1 MGSMNKATLCGNI
14 GTEPKITTMQN
25 TGNKCAQ
32 FTLATTEP
40 AYTLNNGTQVHEK
53 TEWHNIVAWG
63 GLATITER
71 FLQKGAQV
79 LIEGKIRTRKYTDKN
94 QQERYTTEI
103 VADDIV
109 LLRGNMKD
117 QPQQQQQRGY
127 QPATTPAQQ
136 PQATEAAPASAA
148 EEKKDDLPF

>member
-1 MGSMNKATLCGNI
+1 MGSMNRATLCGNI
-14 GTEPKITTMQN
+14 GTEPKITTIQN
-25 TGNKCAQ
+25 NGNKCAQ

-40 AYTLNNGTQVHEK
+40 AYTLNNGTQVPEK

-103 VADDIV
+103 VAENIV
-109 LLRGNMKD
+109 LLRGNMKE
-117 QPQQQQQRGY
+117 QQQQGGY
-127 QPATTPAQQ
+127 QSAHDPAPK
-136 PQATEAAPASAA
+136 PQATAAATASGAV
-148 EEKKDDLPF
+148 ENKDDLPF

>member
-1 MGSMNKATLCGNI
+1 MGSLNRATLCGNI

-32 FTLATTEP
+32 FTLATTEA
-40 AYTLNNGTQVHEK
+40 AYTLNNGTQVPEK

-103 VADDIV
+103 VAEDIV

-117 QPQQQQQRGY
+117 Q
-127 QPATTPAQQ
+127 QPAATSVPL
-136 PQATEAAPASAA
+136 PQSTAVVPASGA

>member
-1 MGSMNKATLCGNI
+1 MGSLNRATLCGNI
-14 GTEPKITTMQN
+14 STEPKITTMQN

-32 FTLATTEP
+32 FTLATTEA
-40 AYTLNNGTQVHEK
+40 AYTLNNGTQVPEK

-79 LIEGKIRTRKYTDKN
+79 LVEGKIRTRKYTDKN
-94 QQERYTTEI
+94 QKERYTTEI
-103 VADDIV
+103 VAEDIV

-117 QPQQQQQRGY
+117 Q
-127 QPATTPAQQ
+127 QPAATPAPQ
-136 PQATEAAPASAA
+136 PQATAVVPASGA

>member
-14 GTEPKITTMQN
+14 GTEPKITTIQN

-40 AYTLNNGTQVHEK
+40 AYTLKNGTQVPEK

-63 GLATITER
+63 GLATITES

-103 VADDIV
+103 VAENIV
-109 LLRGNMKD
+109 LLRGNMKEQQQHGGYKSSHATAP
-117 QPQQQQQRGY
+117 QPQD
-127 QPATTPAQQ
+127 T
-136 PQATEAAPASAA
+136 AAANASGA